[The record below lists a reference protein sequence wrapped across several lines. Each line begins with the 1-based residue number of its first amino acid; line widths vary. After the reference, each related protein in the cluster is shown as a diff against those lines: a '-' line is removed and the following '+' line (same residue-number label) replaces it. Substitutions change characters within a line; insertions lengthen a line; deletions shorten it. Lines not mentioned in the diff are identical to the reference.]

1 MNQRLSIKYNLFQK
15 IVCAIFI
22 WFALTLPTPIGLFE
36 YVLIK
41 TEYDFLN
48 ITQRVIHFSICLF
61 ISFYYYKDRVVLEYT
76 DTDLV
81 VRDMRKHET
90 YSIPL
95 KAFTGIKLKPSFVRT
110 AGKVYTYELTF
121 LTKSDT
127 EESITFN
134 TYPGKKLKHF
144 IEVLK
149 TANPQIDEKHW
160 AFY

>member
-15 IVCAIFI
+15 ILFAIFI
-22 WFALTLPTPIGLFE
+22 WFALSLPTPIGLFE
-36 YVLIK
+36 YILIK
-41 TEYDFLN
+41 TEYDSLN
-48 ITQRVIHFSICLF
+48 IAQRVIHFSICLY
-61 ISFYYYKDRVVLEYT
+61 ISFYIYKDRIVLEYN

-81 VRDMRKHET
+81 VKDTQKQET

-121 LTKSDT
+121 LTKHNV
-127 EESITFN
+127 EESLSFK
-134 TYPGKKLKHF
+134 TYPGKKLRHF

-149 TANPQIDEKHW
+149 AANSQIDEKHW